1 MKKLYYI
8 LFLAGI
14 TFLPKVSLAVKT
26 EVSDNDIPGAPEYIS
41 ELIRKLMPI
50 IVGISVLMIIYAGYI
65 YTTSQGSPEQT
76 TKAKDIIIGVVTG
89 ILLLFL
95 IRVILDQIK

>member
-1 MKKLYYI
+1 MKKFYYI
-8 LFLAGI
+8 LLLSII
-14 TFLPKVSLAVKT
+14 TLVPKVSLAVQT
-26 EVSDNDIPGAPEYIS
+26 EVGDIPGAPEYIG
-41 ELIRKLMPI
+41 ELIDKLLPI
-50 IVGISVLMIIYAGYI
+50 ISAIAVLMIIYAGYI

-95 IRVILDQIK
+95 IRVFLNQIK